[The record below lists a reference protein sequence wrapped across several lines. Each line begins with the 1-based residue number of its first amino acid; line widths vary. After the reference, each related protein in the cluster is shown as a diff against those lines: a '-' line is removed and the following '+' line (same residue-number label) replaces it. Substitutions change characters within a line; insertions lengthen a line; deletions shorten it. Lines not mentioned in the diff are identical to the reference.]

1 MIRHEEFD
9 NRLVKFYGG
18 NYIVTKI
25 DVKIVDQ
32 VIGYSLLFNDVKDIK
47 NMENALNKQLVKSG
61 LVAKYTFDDI
71 CCESSAM
78 RKSIELAKKA
88 ALSDY
93 TVLISGE
100 SGTGKEMIAQSI
112 HNYSWRNSQPFVA
125 INCAALPES
134 LLESE
139 LFGYEKGAFT
149 GASVNGK
156 TGLFE
161 QASKGTIFLDEIGDM
176 SLNLQARLL
185 RVLQEKQ
192 IMRLG
197 SDKVIDVDIR
207 ILAATNKDLREA
219 IAQKEFRE
227 DLYYRLSNI
236 PVELPPLRQRS
247 EEIPKL
253 METFLGES
261 YERLTA
267 EEKTALAQYSWP
279 GNVRELKN
287 AADYYLLLGELP
299 KGIGAAVLPQ
309 REVIGTEPKPTGIR
323 ELVLDIIS
331 RHTDA
336 DSGIGRTAIL
346 WELSK
351 RGIRLSDD
359 KARKLLHTLESEG
372 LIEIGKGRRGC
383 RVI

>member
-1 MIRHEEFD
+1 M
-9 NRLVKFYGG
+9 
-18 NYIVTKI
+18 
-25 DVKIVDQ
+25 
-32 VIGYSLLFNDVKDIK
+32 
-47 NMENALNKQLVKSG
+47 
-61 LVAKYTFDDI
+61 
-71 CCESSAM
+71 
-78 RKSIELAKKA
+78 
-88 ALSDY
+88 
-93 TVLISGE
+93 
-100 SGTGKEMIAQSI
+100 
-112 HNYSWRNSQPFVA
+112 A

-287 AADYYLLLGELP
+287 AADCYLLLGELP

>member
-1 MIRHEEFD
+1 
-9 NRLVKFYGG
+9 
-18 NYIVTKI
+18 
-25 DVKIVDQ
+25 
-32 VIGYSLLFNDVKDIK
+32 
-47 NMENALNKQLVKSG
+47 
-61 LVAKYTFDDI
+61 
-71 CCESSAM
+71 
-78 RKSIELAKKA
+78 
-88 ALSDY
+88 
-93 TVLISGE
+93 
-100 SGTGKEMIAQSI
+100 
-112 HNYSWRNSQPFVA
+112 
-125 INCAALPES
+125 
-134 LLESE
+134 
-139 LFGYEKGAFT
+139 
-149 GASVNGK
+149 
-156 TGLFE
+156 
-161 QASKGTIFLDEIGDM
+161 
-176 SLNLQARLL
+176 
-185 RVLQEKQ
+185 
-192 IMRLG
+192 
-197 SDKVIDVDIR
+197 
-207 ILAATNKDLREA
+207 
-219 IAQKEFRE
+219 
-227 DLYYRLSNI
+227 
-236 PVELPPLRQRS
+236 
-247 EEIPKL
+247 

-287 AADYYLLLGELP
+287 AADCYLLLGELP